1 MESRYFTGRDSAL
14 DELKQRLFLKASTE
28 RLALFGLGGIGKTQ
42 LALQLARWVK
52 AHEPDRSIFWASA
65 LSVESF
71 EQTCLQIAKKLQPHQ
86 DAENESAMELV
97 HRELSDD
104 DAGKW
109 LFIVD
114 NADDAELTFNELD
127 RFFPVSE
134 AGVTLLTTRSR
145 EVAISFAGRDILEL
159 QNMKAAEGIDFLTKI
174 LGNDVIDDP
183 NSTSQLLEELNFLPL
198 AIAQAAYYIRRN
210 DGTIG
215 RYLELMHKSE
225 EERMRLVSREF
236 HDTTRYRKMPNAVV
250 KTWLIS
256 FKQIQ
261 NSDPP
266 AADLLGFIS
275 CFEPKAIPKSI
286 LPSVG
291 SEEEQEFAIGTLCG
305 YGFLTKRGNAEMF
318 DIHSLIHLSTR
329 VWVAE
334 AGITQQVIETV
345 TQHMNH
351 CFPSDDFPNRETWR
365 AYLPHTKLILNG
377 VELGCAEDRYS
388 LLSKIGMCL
397 QADGR
402 SRDAVT
408 AMKNAC
414 TWYESQHEQEHPS
427 RLRSQHDLASAYL
440 DNRQIKQGLEL
451 LVHVVALRE
460 RLLDEDH
467 HDLLAS
473 QHELARAYLKNG
485 QTKQAIEL
493 FEHVF
498 AKHEMLDEEHPNRL
512 VAQHSL
518 AKVYLNNGQ
527 TKEAIELFEHVV
539 AIEGRILDEEDSSRL
554 WSQHDLA
561 RAYLDNGQTKQA
573 IELFE
578 HVVAKQEM
586 YDEEDP
592 NRLAAQHSL
601 AWVYSNNGQTKQAIE
616 LFEHVVAIWGEIL
629 DEEDPSRLLY
639 QHSLARAYLK
649 NGQTKEAIELF
660 ERVVAKKEMLDEED
674 PSRLLSQ
681 HSLARAYLKNGQ
693 TKEAIELFE
702 HVVLVEG
709 RILDEED
716 PNRLI
721 SQHSLAQAYAVNGQT
736 RQALELIKHVVS
748 VEERTLDAE
757 HPDRIKSQKL
767 LEEIEEGVR
776 KPESLE
782 DAPVS

>member
-14 DELKQRLFLKASTE
+14 DELKQRLFLQANTG

-71 EQTCLQIAKKLQPHQ
+71 EQACLQIAKKLQIHQ
-86 DAENESAMELV
+86 NGDNESAMELV

-104 DAGKW
+104 NAGKW

-114 NADDAELTFNELD
+114 NADDADLTFNELD

-134 AGVTLLTTRSR
+134 AGVTLLTTRSK

-174 LGNDVIDDP
+174 LGNDVIEDP

-225 EERMRLVSREF
+225 KERMRLVSREF
-236 HDTTRYRKMPNAVV
+236 HDITRYRKMPNAVA

-256 FKQIQ
+256 FNQIQ

-266 AADLLGFIS
+266 AANLLGFIS
-275 CFEPKAIPKSI
+275 CFEPKAIPLSI

-305 YGFLTKRGNAEMF
+305 YGFLTKRGNEEMF

-329 VWVAE
+329 LWVAG

-345 TQHMNH
+345 TQHMNR
-351 CFPSDDFPNRETWR
+351 CFPSSEFTNRETWR
-365 AYLPHTKLILNG
+365 AYLPHTNLILSG
-377 VELGCAEDRYS
+377 VELGCADDRYN
-388 LLSKIGMCL
+388 LLLKIGTCL
-397 QADGR
+397 RVDGR
-402 SRDAVT
+402 YRDAVT
-408 AMKNAC
+408 AFKSAC
-414 TWYESQHEQEHPS
+414 TWYESQHEEEHPN
-427 RLRSQHDLASAYL
+427 RLNAQHHLAQAYL
-440 DNRQIKQGLEL
+440 DNGQTKEAIELIERVLAIQEKTLDGEDPSLLISQHELARAYLENEQTKEAIEL
-451 LVHVVALRE
+451 FERVVMKEEILE
-460 RLLDEDH
+460 EEDLDR
-467 HDLLAS
+467 LAS
-473 QHELARAYLKNG
+473 QHELARAYLN
-485 QTKQAIEL
+485 
-493 FEHVF
+493 
-498 AKHEMLDEEHPNRL
+498 
-512 VAQHSL
+512 
-518 AKVYLNNGQ
+518 
-527 TKEAIELFEHVV
+527 
-539 AIEGRILDEEDSSRL
+539 
-554 WSQHDLA
+554 
-561 RAYLDNGQTKQA
+561 
-573 IELFE
+573 
-578 HVVAKQEM
+578 
-586 YDEEDP
+586 
-592 NRLAAQHSL
+592 
-601 AWVYSNNGQTKQAIE
+601 
-616 LFEHVVAIWGEIL
+616 
-629 DEEDPSRLLY
+629 
-639 QHSLARAYLK
+639 

-660 ERVVAKKEMLDEED
+660 ERVVAMKGEILYEEDPSRLASQHVLARAYLNNGQTKEAIELFERVVAMNGEILHEED

-681 HSLARAYLKNGQ
+681 HELARAYLSNGQ

-702 HVVLVEG
+702 HVVMVDG

-716 PNRLI
+716 PSRLASQHVLARAYLNNGQTKEAIELFERVVAMNGEILHEEDPNRLAP
-721 SQHSLAQAYAVNGQT
+721 QYELAWAYAANGQT
-736 RQALELIKHVVS
+736 RQALELIKHVIS
-748 VEERTLDAE
+748 VQERTLDAE
-757 HPDRIKSQKL
+757 HPDRLESQKL
-767 LEEIEEGVR
+767 LEEIEEGAR
-776 KPESLE
+776 KSESLE